1 MCTYRTLEIQS
12 AKSCDVEYKVRHK
25 HDCSKMKCKKC
36 NQYYTTQPHYCF
48 IQPKNIQNLQTEDI
62 INKIIVAYDIES
74 TQQYGEP
81 SAKPIVSKD
90 NLR

>member
-1 MCTYRTLEIQS
+1 MF
-12 AKSCDVEYKVRHK
+12 EYKVRHK

-36 NQYYTTQPHYCF
+36 NQYYTTHLIICF

-74 TQQYGEP
+74 NSAIWRT